1 MRPKKTISAG
11 TQLSPTTEGLLQCLA
26 VCLFVCEQNHST
38 SWRWTGWFVCLTDTC
53 IGYWGKLIILRAP
66 QPRRKDIPRNPNF
79 DPTCA
84 FILLEFVKFGMITH
98 QGQRKIFKASTVRP
112 AKEAEGLSA
121 VILVRRGMWPMG
133 CWDACSWFFDV
144 EVKKNKATRE
154 KWRFSGVSPLT
165 TGEPRE
171 VYPSYTFRRPSTFY
185 YIELPNPPSGPMTEL
200 PPYPSCNAI
209 WVCGPRFPNAL
220 PLKHF
225 QRKTVACSVT
235 F

>member
-1 MRPKKTISAG
+1 
-11 TQLSPTTEGLLQCLA
+11 
-26 VCLFVCEQNHST
+26 
-38 SWRWTGWFVCLTDTC
+38 
-53 IGYWGKLIILRAP
+53 
-66 QPRRKDIPRNPNF
+66 
-79 DPTCA
+79 
-84 FILLEFVKFGMITH
+84 
-98 QGQRKIFKASTVRP
+98 
-112 AKEAEGLSA
+112 
-121 VILVRRGMWPMG
+121 MWPMG

-225 QRKTVACSVT
+225 LAQNSGLFCNFLTLGNTVRFFRLLYTVSTKKVT
-235 F
+235 PCMHCHNSDKQCQILTEFWTDNEMSNCKQITKFK